1 MIGVTIITLLVLL
14 GLGAYYWRNGTIPIP
29 LPESAWD
36 SGRTFFGRPWLD
48 TVWQTFLILVLLGVV
63 YVLVQ
68 LGPVG
73 AVLSFLIIASI
84 ARDEVQQWVSDLWN
98 RDFAEV

>member
-1 MIGVTIITLLVLL
+1 MSVSIIALVVLL
-14 GLGAYYWRNGTIPIP
+14 GLGAYYWRSGSIPIP

-36 SGRTFFGRPWLD
+36 SARTFFGRPWID
-48 TVWQTFLILVLLGVV
+48 TIWQTFLILVLLGVV
-63 YVLVQ
+63 YILVQ

-84 ARDEVQQWVSDLWN
+84 ASDEVQQWVSDLWN
-98 RDFAEV
+98 RNFAEL